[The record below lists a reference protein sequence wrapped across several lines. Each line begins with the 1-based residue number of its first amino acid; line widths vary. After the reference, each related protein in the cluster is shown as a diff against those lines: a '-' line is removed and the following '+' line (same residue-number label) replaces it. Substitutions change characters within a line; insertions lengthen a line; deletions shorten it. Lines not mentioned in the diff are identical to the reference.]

1 MGNDLVINQTLLA
14 AYRVASTSLDP
25 STQNGAVLL
34 DSNWREIGKSSNH
47 FPSGVSEQYWH
58 GEKADKY
65 ARVVHAETGA
75 LLAAAKRGFSTWD
88 SILVCPWAAC
98 SNCAKHIADAG
109 VSKLYRHKW
118 ANSGVDTG
126 SHWYD
131 DCAIGDEIMT
141 QAGVEIIEVEPVE
154 SDISLRRDG
163 KQWFHHYE

>member
-1 MGNDLVINQTLLA
+1 M
-14 AYRVASTSLDP
+14 
-25 STQNGAVLL
+25 
-34 DSNWREIGKSSNH
+34 
-47 FPSGVSEQYWH
+47 
-58 GEKADKY
+58 
-65 ARVVHAETGA
+65 
-75 LLAAAKRGFSTWD
+75 
-88 SILVCPWAAC
+88 VCPWAAC

-109 VSKLYRHKW
+109 ISKLYRHKW

-163 KQWFHHYE
+163 KQWMHHYE